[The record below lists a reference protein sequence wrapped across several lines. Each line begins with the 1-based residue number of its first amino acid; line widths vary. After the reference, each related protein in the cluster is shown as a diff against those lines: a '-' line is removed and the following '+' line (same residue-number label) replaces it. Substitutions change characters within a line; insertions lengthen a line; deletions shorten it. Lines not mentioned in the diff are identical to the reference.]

1 MIMEFF
7 LNKTECFSKFNYFP
21 IFFYLLVSLILSIII
36 VNFSLFLAIQLP
48 ETEKLTSYECGFEPY
63 NDARHSF
70 DVKFYLVAILFV
82 IFDIET
88 AFILPW
94 TITLGQLTN
103 LGFWSMIDFIFELG
117 VGFVYIWYIGGLEWK
132 NL

>member
-1 MIMEFF
+1 MI
-7 LNKTECFSKFNYFP
+7 LP
-21 IFFYLLVSLILSIII
+21 II
-36 VNFSLFLAIQLP
+36 VVNLSLFLAIQLP
-48 ETEKLTSYECGFEPY
+48 ETEKLTPYECGFEPY
-63 NDARHSF
+63 NDASHSF
-70 DVKFYLVAILFV
+70 DVKFYLVAISFV
-82 IFDIET
+82 IFDIKT
-88 AFILPW
+88 VFILPW